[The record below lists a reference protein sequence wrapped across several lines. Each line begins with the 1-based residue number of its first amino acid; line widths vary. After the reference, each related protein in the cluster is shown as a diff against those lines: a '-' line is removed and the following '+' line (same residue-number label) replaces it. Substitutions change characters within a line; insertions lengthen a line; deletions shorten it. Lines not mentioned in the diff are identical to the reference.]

1 VDLAEQ
7 GMLGDCG
14 ANPVG
19 ALLGS
24 TVVLATLARPSGMA
38 WRSGVFAAIVGLTL
52 VSERVSFTSV
62 IESTPVLRDID
73 GWGRRP
79 RDDQSAA

>member
-1 VDLAEQ
+1 
-7 GMLGDCG
+7 
-14 ANPVG
+14 
-19 ALLGS
+19 
-24 TVVLATLARPSGMA
+24 MA